1 MSPRARGLLLCVA
14 GLTAACAS
22 PAVPAPDTTPGTTSA
37 APIAQHVVL
46 ITIDTLRADHV
57 GAYGAAG
64 ARTSTLDALARDGAR
79 FERAWATAP
88 ITLPSHASLLTG
100 RYPPAHGSRHNGIAV
115 DAAVP
120 TLASR
125 FKAAGFATAAF
136 VSAFPLDRRFGL
148 AAGFDVYDD
157 ELPRGPDGRPLNE
170 RSGADTVTRAVSWLQ
185 AQSAPRLFLWVHLF
199 DPHAPYG
206 RPDSGGTAIARYDD
220 DVSAADREAGRLLA
234 GLGDRASRTLVI
246 ATADHGEAFGEHGE
260 IGHSIFVYDTT
271 LRVPLLMRG
280 PGVTAGTWVA
290 GDVSLVDVAP
300 TLAALT
306 GVAEVDSDGQS
317 LVPALAGQALAPRAL
332 YAESFAPYFDFG
344 WASLRAVREGS
355 AKYIAAPRPE
365 LFDLA
370 RDPGEASNQAAL
382 DGRTAARLDARAA
395 AFSVATPA
403 AAPRASAEA
412 TARLRALGYL
422 SGAGTGP
429 DGGAGRGSAA
439 SPDQRVDPKDKIQI
453 ASRIATVTS
462 GELQGEARIA
472 ALQGILRDDPR
483 NPQAHLRLGFAEL
496 ERGRCRAAE
505 PHLRAALQAGVP
517 SADAGLGLAQ
527 CRGRAGDLAGA
538 AAALAAARAA
548 EPGNPVVAANLG
560 ILAVQQ
566 GRLPDGIALMREAL
580 ERDPQLLEARFVLA
594 RALALTG
601 DRAGALA
608 EAERLLDQLPLD
620 APQRAEVTRLLA
632 ALR

>member
-1 MSPRARGLLLCVA
+1 MTRHASAWLASAIGLM
-14 GLTAACAS
+14 AACGS
-22 PAVPAPDTTPGTTSA
+22 PAVTPATPVM
-37 APIAQHVVL
+37 AQNVVL

-120 TLASR
+120 TLATR

-157 ELPRGPDGRPLNE
+157 DLPRGPDGRPLND
-170 RSGADTVTRAVSWLQ
+170 RTGAETVTRAVAWLQ
-185 AQSAPRLFLWVHLF
+185 AQSAPRVFLWVHLF

-206 RPDSGGTAIARYDD
+206 TPGSGGTAIARYDG
-220 DVSAADREAGRLLA
+220 DVTAADHEAGRLLA
-234 GLGDRASRTLVI
+234 GLGERASRTLVV

-271 LRVPLLMRG
+271 LRVPLVMHG
-280 PGVTAGTWVA
+280 PGVPAGTVVA
-290 GDVSLVDVAP
+290 DDVSLVDVAP

-306 GVAEVDSDGQS
+306 GVTSADSDGQS
-317 LVPALAGQALAPRAL
+317 LVPALGGQVLAPRAL

-344 WASLRAVREGS
+344 WAGLRAVREG
-355 AKYIAAPRPE
+355 ATKYIAAPRPE
-365 LFDLA
+365 LFDLTL
-370 RDPGEASNQAAL
+370 DPGEATNQVSHDA
-382 DGRTAARLDARAA
+382 RTAARLDARATA
-395 AFSVATPA
+395 VSSGTPTVTPLA
-403 AAPRASAEA
+403 GGEA
-412 TARLRALGYL
+412 TTRLRALGYL
-422 SGAGTGP
+422 SG
-429 DGGAGRGSAA
+429 GSRSGNAA
-439 SPDQRVDPKDKIQI
+439 PAERADPKDTIAI
-453 ASRIATVTS
+453 ASRIAMVTS

-472 ALQGILRDDPR
+472 ALRDILRDDPG

-496 ERGRCRAAE
+496 ERGRCVDAE
-505 PHLRAALQAGVP
+505 PHLRAALAAAVP
-517 SADAGLGLAQ
+517 SADAGLGLAD
-527 CRGRAGDLAGA
+527 CRGRVGDVAGA
-538 AAALAAARAA
+538 AAALAAARVA
-548 EPGNPVVAANLG
+548 EPGNPVVTANLG

-566 GRLPDGIALMREAL
+566 GRLRDGIALLREAL
-580 ERDPQLLEARFVLA
+580 QRDPQLLEARFVLA
-594 RALALTG
+594 RALAITG
-601 DRAGALA
+601 DRGGALA
-608 EAERLLDQLPLD
+608 EAERLFGQLPAN
-620 APQRAEVTRLLA
+620 APQRPEVERLLG